1 MYQLYYFI
9 HLAGIA
15 LWIGSFIGFAALIR
29 HMNQAKS
36 LNSTHEALLLRM
48 KRFVNIGVLPATV
61 AVLVSGVLMILRF
74 DHSALPLYMRLMEQV
89 GGIALILTVLVIGLY
104 SRKISTSITAR
115 TDGARITRIY
125 ATMLNIS
132 ALLGILVLLIT
143 ALRLT

>member
-29 HMNQAKS
+29 HMNRSQS
-36 LNSTHEALLLRM
+36 LNGTHEALILRM
-48 KRFVNIGVLPATV
+48 KRFVNVGVLPATG

-89 GGIALILTVLVIGLY
+89 GGVALILTILVIGLY

-115 TDGARITRIY
+115 TDGAHITRVY
-125 ATMLNIS
+125 AMMLYIS
-132 ALLGILVLLIT
+132 AFLGILVLLIT
-143 ALRLT
+143 ALRLS